1 MKTLIGRLSAN
12 RRTRIGTT
20 ANRPHPRRLMTLAA
34 LAAASLTAVP
44 ALAQTY
50 PARPMTMVVPF
61 APGGA
66 SDVTARTLASRMG
79 EILGQNVIIENKP
92 GAGGSIGAASV
103 ARAEPNGYTL
113 LFWNVGLVTTA
124 HLGSLPYDHLKDFQ
138 PVGLAGATPTI
149 LTVGPSVAAK
159 DLGEFIRLAQGS
171 PGRITFG
178 SSGLGASDH
187 LALELF
193 QKMANI
199 QLTHVPYKG
208 GAPATT
214 AAMSGEID
222 LVGLSAGSVLGQ
234 IRAGRLRALA
244 MGSAQRYSQ
253 LPEVPTATEA
263 GVPGYVVDVWLGV
276 WAPAGTPPAIVNR
289 LNEAMRAALSTESVR
304 AALAKSGIEAVS
316 SASPAEFAAFVRVES
331 EKWGQVIRD
340 AKIKVQ

>member
-1 MKTLIGRLSAN
+1 MTMVIKRVGAALLSPAAAPVIP
-12 RRTRIGTT
+12 T
-20 ANRPHPRRLMTLAA
+20 RRLMTLAL
-34 LAAASLTAVP
+34 LAAASLVAMP
-44 ALAQTY
+44 AAAQTY
-50 PARPMTMVVPF
+50 PSKPVTMVVPF

-66 SDVTARTLASRMG
+66 SDVTARALASRMG
-79 EILGQNVIIENKP
+79 ELLGQNIVIDNKP
-92 GAGGSIGAASV
+92 GAGGSLGAASV
-103 ARAEPNGYTL
+103 ARADPNGYTL
-113 LFWNVGLVTTA
+113 LFWNVGMVTTA

-138 PVGLAGATPTI
+138 PVGLSGATPTI

-159 DLGEFIRLAQGS
+159 DLGEFLRLARS
-171 PGRITFG
+171 APGKITYG
-178 SSGLGASDH
+178 SSGMGASDH

-199 QLTHVPYKG
+199 QMTHVPYKG

-244 MGSAQRYSQ
+244 MGSARRYSE
-253 LPEVPTATEA
+253 LPDVPTATEA
-263 GVPGYVVDVWLGV
+263 GVPDYVVDVWLGV

-289 LNEAMRAALSTESVR
+289 LNEAMRAALATDSVR
-304 AALAKSGIEAVS
+304 ATLAKSGIEAVS
-316 SASPAEFAAFVRVES
+316 SASPQEFASFVKAES
-331 EKWGQVIRD
+331 DKWGQVIRD

>member
-1 MKTLIGRLSAN
+1 MTMATKQVGADPRSPTAVPRLE
-12 RRTRIGTT
+12 
-20 ANRPHPRRLMTLAA
+20 PRRLLTFAL
-34 LAAASLTAVP
+34 LAAASLLAMP
-44 ALAQTY
+44 AMAQTF
-50 PARPMTMVVPF
+50 PSKPVTMVVPF

-66 SDVTARTLASRMG
+66 SDVTARALAARMG
-79 EILGQNVIIENKP
+79 ELLGQNVVIDNKP

-103 ARAEPNGYTL
+103 ARSEPNGYTL
-113 LFWNVGLVTTA
+113 LFWNVGMVTTA

-138 PVGLAGATPTI
+138 PVGLSGATPTI
-149 LTVGPSVAAK
+149 LTVGPSVSAK
-159 DLGEFIRLAQGS
+159 DLGEFIRQARS
-171 PGRITFG
+171 TPGKITFG

-193 QKMANI
+193 QKMANV

-214 AAMSGEID
+214 AAMAGEID

-234 IRAGRLRALA
+234 IKAGRLRALA

-253 LPEVPTATEA
+253 LPDVPTATEA

-276 WAPAGTPPAIVNR
+276 WAPAGTPPAIVTK
-289 LNEAMRAALSTESVR
+289 LNETMRAALATESVR
-304 AALAKSGIEAVS
+304 ATLAKSGIEAVS
-316 SASPAEFAAFVRVES
+316 STSPEAFATFVKAES
-331 EKWGQVIRD
+331 DKWGQVIRD